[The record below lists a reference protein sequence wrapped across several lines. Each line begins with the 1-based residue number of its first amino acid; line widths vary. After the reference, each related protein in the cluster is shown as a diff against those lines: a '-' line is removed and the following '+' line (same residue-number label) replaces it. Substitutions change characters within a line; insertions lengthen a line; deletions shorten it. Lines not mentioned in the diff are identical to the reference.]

1 MWALLKQTTFK
12 VVKDANFLSFAGNLS
27 TALAGLFSFMILL
40 RMLSIH
46 DFGIWILF
54 TTPASLIDMLRFGVT
69 REALVRYL
77 SGSNPEDKKYYLG
90 SAWVVGLLI
99 LAGITVILWTVLLIL
114 PHAIKESGYSLF
126 FIWYP
131 LLGLVTLPWNYAWSI
146 FQADVDFG
154 RIFWIRFFN
163 LCSFLVIIFV
173 AYLYIKIN
181 VGTVV
186 LIYIATNLATSLFC
200 IFKKWSGLQ
209 YFRHINK
216 EKVMD
221 ILKYGRYSMA
231 TRIGSSLLKGADSF
245 IISFSA
251 FMGPASVALYAI
263 PLKYIEFIEIPLL
276 SFATTAFPKL
286 SKMSMENNKEGF
298 KRIYYGYT
306 GPIVYVFIVIAL
318 VSLFLNKYFI
328 LILGG
333 HKYLTTS
340 PQIIYVLMVF
350 ILYGMLMPLDR
361 FTGIAL
367 DSLNRPNKNFQK
379 VFVMTMANIIGDIIA
394 VFGLHW
400 LFPAMQPITILLYV
414 AIASIVFS
422 VIGLFIGYHFLK
434 QEIDISFSAIFSKG
448 FTFYKE
454 LYKRLKNKEPL
465 FQQ

>member
-1 MWALLKQTTFK
+1 MWAFLKQTSFK
-12 VVKDANFLSFAGNLS
+12 IVKDANFLSFAGNLS
-27 TALAGLFSFMILL
+27 TALAGLFSYMILL
-40 RMLSIH
+40 RMLSIN

-77 SGSNPEDKKYYLG
+77 AGSNAEDKKYYLG

-99 LAGITVILWTVLLIL
+99 LAGITVILWTVYIIIPQPLK
-114 PHAIKESGYSLF
+114 ASGYSLF

-154 RIFWIRFFN
+154 KILWIRFFN
-163 LCSFLVIIFV
+163 LCSFLVIIFI
-173 AYLYIKIN
+173 AYLYVKIE
-181 VGTVV
+181 VSTVV
-186 LIYIATNLATSLFC
+186 MIYIATNLATSLFC
-200 IFKKWSGLQ
+200 IAKKWTGLQ
-209 YFRHINK
+209 FFLHINK

-306 GPIVYVFIVIAL
+306 GPIVYIFIVIAMLSL
-318 VSLFLNKYFI
+318 VLNKYFI

-333 HKYLTTS
+333 AKYLTTS
-340 PQIIYVLMVF
+340 PNITYVLIVF
-350 ILYGMLMPLDR
+350 IFYGMLMPLDR

-367 DSLNRPNKNFQK
+367 DSLNRPDKNFQK
-379 VFVMTMANIIGDIIA
+379 VLVMTLSNIFGDIFA
-394 VFGLHW
+394 VFGLHYF
-400 LFPAMQPITILLYV
+400 FPSMPPVTILFFV
-414 AIASIVFS
+414 AIASIIFS
-422 VIGLFIGYHFLK
+422 VIGLFIGYYFLK
-434 QEIDISFSAIFSKG
+434 KEIDISFSMIFSKG
-448 FTFYKE
+448 LNFYKE
-454 LYKRLKNKEPL
+454 LNKRLRNKEPL
-465 FQQ
+465 FQ

>member
-1 MWALLKQTTFK
+1 MRAFLKQIAFK
-12 VVKDANFLSFAGNLS
+12 IVKDANFLSFAGNLS
-27 TALAGLFSFMILL
+27 AALAGLLSYMILL

-46 DFGIWILF
+46 DFGIWVLF
-54 TTPASLIDMLRFGVT
+54 TTPASLIDMLRFGIT

-77 SGSNPEDKKYYLG
+77 SGSDKEDRKFYLG
-90 SAWVVGLLI
+90 SAWTVSLI
-99 LAGITVILWTVLLIL
+99 ILTGITVILWIVASIIPQVL
-114 PHAIKESGYSLF
+114 KDSGYSLF

-146 FQADVDFG
+146 FQAEVNFG
-154 RIFWIRFFN
+154 KIFWIRFFN

-173 AYLYIKIN
+173 AYIYTKID
-181 VGTVV
+181 VAMVV

-200 IFKKWSGLQ
+200 IYKKWTGLQ
-209 YFRHINK
+209 FIRHINK
-216 EKVMD
+216 SKVMD

-286 SKMSMENNKEGF
+286 SKMSMENNMDGF

-306 GPIVYVFIVIAL
+306 GPIVYIFIVIAL
-318 VSLFLNKYFI
+318 VSLAFNKYFI

-333 HKYLTTS
+333 MKYLATS
-340 PQIIYVLMVF
+340 PHITYVLMVF
-350 ILYGMLMPLDR
+350 IIYGMLMPLDR

-367 DSLNRPNKNFQK
+367 DSLNKPDKNFQK
-379 VFVMTMANIIGDIIA
+379 VLVMTLANIAGDILA
-394 VFGLHW
+394 VFGLHY
-400 LFPAMQPITILLYV
+400 LFPSMPQITILLFV

-422 VIGLFIGYHFLK
+422 LIGLFIGYYFLK
-434 QEIDISFSAIFSKG
+434 KEIDISFSVIFSKG
-448 FTFYKE
+448 LIFYKA
-454 LYKRLKNKEPL
+454 LNTRLQNKEPL
-465 FQQ
+465 FQ

>member
-1 MWALLKQTTFK
+1 MWALLKQISFK
-12 VVKDANFLSFAGNLS
+12 IIKDANFLSFAGNLS
-27 TALAGLFSFMILL
+27 TALAGLFSYMILL
-40 RMLSIH
+40 RMLSIQE
-46 DFGIWILF
+46 FGVWVLF

-77 SGSNPEDKKYYLG
+77 SGSNTEDRKYYLG
-90 SAWVVGLLI
+90 SAWVVGLII
-99 LAGITVILWTVLLIL
+99 LAGITVVLWTCYLIL
-114 PHAIKESGYSLF
+114 PQPIRSSGYSLF

-146 FQADVDFG
+146 FQSDVDFG
-154 RIFWIRFFN
+154 KIFWIRFFN
-163 LCSFLVIIFV
+163 LCSFLLIIFFV
-173 AYLYIKIN
+173 YIYIKID

-200 IFKKWSGLQ
+200 IVKKWTGLQ
-209 YFRHINK
+209 HIK
-216 EKVMD
+216 KITREKVMD

-298 KRIYYGYT
+298 KRIYYNYT
-306 GPIVYVFIVIAL
+306 GPIIYIFIVIAL
-318 VSLFLNKYFI
+318 ISLLLNKYFI

-333 HKYLTTS
+333 QKYLTNSPGITS
-340 PQIIYVLMVF
+340 VLMVF

-361 FTGIAL
+361 FTGVAL
-367 DSLNRPNKNFQK
+367 DSLNRPDKNFKK
-379 VFVMTMANIIGDIIA
+379 VLVMTTANIIGDIIA
-394 VFGLHW
+394 VFGLHY
-400 LFPAMQPITILLYV
+400 LFPLMQPITILLFV

-422 VIGLFIGYHFLK
+422 VIGLFIGYYFLK
-434 QEIDISFSAIFSKG
+434 QEIDISFSLIFLKG
-448 FTFYKE
+448 FNFYKG
-454 LYKRLKNKEPL
+454 LRKRLKDKEPL
-465 FQQ
+465 FD

>member
-1 MWALLKQTTFK
+1 MWAFLKQTSFK
-12 VVKDANFLSFAGNLS
+12 IVKDANFLSFAGNLS

-69 REALVRYL
+69 KEALVRYL
-77 SGSNPEDKKYYLG
+77 SGSNTEERKYYLG

-99 LAGITVILWTVLLIL
+99 LAGITVILWTVALLI
-114 PHAIKESGYSLF
+114 PHALQESGYSLF
-126 FIWYP
+126 FTWYP

-146 FQADVDFG
+146 FQADIDFG
-154 RIFWIRFFN
+154 KILWIRFFN
-163 LCSFLVIIFV
+163 LCSFLVIIFF
-173 AYLYIKIN
+173 AYLFIKID
-181 VGTVV
+181 VKTVV

-200 IFKKWSGLQ
+200 VIRKWTGLQ
-209 YFRHINK
+209 YIRHISK
-216 EKVMD
+216 EKVVD

-251 FMGPASVALYAI
+251 FMGPASVAIYAI

-298 KRIYYGYT
+298 KRIYYAYT
-306 GPIVYVFIVIAL
+306 GPIVYIFILIAAISL
-318 VSLFLNKYFI
+318 VLNKYFI

-333 HKYLTTS
+333 AKYLTTS
-340 PQIIYVLMVF
+340 PHITYVLMVF

-361 FTGIAL
+361 FTGVAL
-367 DSLNRPNKNFQK
+367 DSLNRPDKNFQK
-379 VFVMTMANIIGDIIA
+379 VAVMTIANILGDVFAI
-394 VFGLHW
+394 FGLHY
-400 LFPAMQPITILLYV
+400 LFPSMPPITILLFV

-434 QEIDISFSAIFSKG
+434 KEIDISFTLIFSKG
-448 FTFYKE
+448 FAFYKE
-454 LYKRLKNKEPL
+454 LNKRLKNKEPL
-465 FQQ
+465 FQ

>member
-1 MWALLKQTTFK
+1 MWAFLKQTSFK
-12 VVKDANFLSFAGNLS
+12 IVKDANFLSFAGNLS
-27 TALAGLFSFMILL
+27 TALAGLFSYMILL
-40 RMLSIH
+40 RMLSIN

-77 SGSNPEDKKYYLG
+77 AGSNAEDKKYYLG

-99 LAGITVILWTVLLIL
+99 LAGITVILWTVYLIIPQPL
-114 PHAIKESGYSLF
+114 KASGYSLF

-154 RIFWIRFFN
+154 KILWIRFFN
-163 LCSFLVIIFV
+163 LCSFLVIIFI
-173 AYLYIKIN
+173 AYLYVKIE
-181 VGTVV
+181 VSTVV
-186 LIYIATNLATSLFC
+186 MIYIATNLATSLFC
-200 IFKKWSGLQ
+200 IAKKWTGLQ
-209 YFRHINK
+209 FFLHINK

-306 GPIVYVFIVIAL
+306 GPIVYIFIVIAMLSL
-318 VSLFLNKYFI
+318 VLNKYFI

-333 HKYLTTS
+333 AKYLTTS
-340 PQIIYVLMVF
+340 PNITYVLIVF
-350 ILYGMLMPLDR
+350 IFYGMLMPLDR

-367 DSLNRPNKNFQK
+367 DSLNRPDKNFQK
-379 VFVMTMANIIGDIIA
+379 VLVMTLSNIFGDIFA
-394 VFGLHW
+394 VFGLHYF
-400 LFPAMQPITILLYV
+400 FPSMPPVTILFFV
-414 AIASIVFS
+414 AIASIIFS
-422 VIGLFIGYHFLK
+422 VIGLFIGYYFLK
-434 QEIDISFSAIFSKG
+434 KEIDISFSMIFSKG
-448 FTFYKE
+448 LNFYKE
-454 LYKRLKNKEPL
+454 LNKRLRNKEPL
-465 FQQ
+465 FQ

>member
-1 MWALLKQTTFK
+1 MWRFLKQTTVK
-12 VVKDANFLSFAGNLS
+12 ILKDANFLSFAGNLS
-27 TALAGLFSFMILL
+27 TALAGLFSYMILL
-40 RMLSIH
+40 RMLSIQ
-46 DFGIWILF
+46 DFGIWVLF

-77 SGSNPEDKKYYLG
+77 SGSSKEDKKYYLG

-99 LAGITVILWTVLLIL
+99 LAGITVILWTVAALIPQPL
-114 PHAIKESGYSLF
+114 KNSGYSLF

-146 FQADVDFG
+146 FQAEIDFG
-154 RIFWIRFFN
+154 KILWIRFFN

-173 AYLYIKIN
+173 AYLYIKIE
-181 VGTVV
+181 VETVV

-200 IFKKWSGLQ
+200 MFRKWTGLQ
-209 YFRHINK
+209 FIRHISK

-286 SKMSMENNKEGF
+286 SKMSMENDTEGF

-306 GPIVYVFIVIAL
+306 GPIVYIFFVIAVISL
-318 VSLFLNKYFI
+318 VLNKYFI

-333 HKYLTTS
+333 VKYLATS
-340 PQIIYVLMVF
+340 PNITYVLMVF

-367 DSLNRPNKNFQK
+367 DSLNRPDKNFQK
-379 VFVMTMANIIGDIIA
+379 VFAMTMANILGDIFA
-394 VFGLHW
+394 VFGLHY
-400 LFPAMQPITILLYV
+400 LFPSMPPITILLFV

-422 VIGLFIGYHFLK
+422 VIGLFIGYNFLRK
-434 QEIDISFSAIFSKG
+434 EIDISFSLIFSKG

-454 LYKRLKNKEPL
+454 LNKRLKNKEPL
-465 FQQ
+465 FQ

>member
-1 MWALLKQTTFK
+1 MWAFLKQTIFK
-12 VVKDANFLSFAGNLS
+12 IGKDANFLSFAGNLS
-27 TALAGLFSFMILL
+27 TALAGLFSYMILL
-40 RMLSIH
+40 RMLTIH

-54 TTPASLIDMLRFGVT
+54 TAPTSLIDMLRFGVT

-77 SGSNPEDKKYYLG
+77 SGSPENDKKYYLG

-99 LAGITVILWTVLLIL
+99 LAGITVILWTVAMLIPQAL
-114 PHAIKESGYSLF
+114 KDSGYSLF

-154 RIFWIRFFN
+154 KIFWIRFFN

-173 AYLYIKIN
+173 AYLYIKID
-181 VGTVV
+181 VAMVV
-186 LIYIATNLATSLFC
+186 FIYIATNLATSIFC
-200 IFKKWSGLQ
+200 LLKKWTGIQ
-209 YFRHINK
+209 FFRRIK
-216 EKVMD
+216 KDKVMD

-286 SKMSMENNKEGF
+286 SKMSMENNMDGF
-298 KRIYYGYT
+298 KRIYYNYT
-306 GPIVYVFIVIAL
+306 GPIVYIFLVIAL
-318 VSLFLNKYFI
+318 LSLVLNKYFI

-333 HKYLTTS
+333 VKYLTTS
-340 PQIIYVLMVF
+340 PQITYVLMVF

-367 DSLNRPNKNFQK
+367 DSLNRPDKNFRK
-379 VFVMTMANIIGDIIA
+379 VLVMTLSNILGDVFA
-394 VFGLHW
+394 VFGLHYM
-400 LFPAMQPITILLYV
+400 FPSMPPITILLFV
-414 AIASIVFS
+414 ALASIVFS
-422 VIGLFIGYHFLK
+422 VIGLFLGFYYLK
-434 QEIDISFSAIFSKG
+434 QEIDISFSLIFSKG
-448 FTFYKE
+448 FRFYKE
-454 LYKRLKNKEPL
+454 LNKRLKNKEPL
-465 FQQ
+465 FQ

>member
-1 MWALLKQTTFK
+1 MRAFLKQTTFK
-12 VVKDANFLSFAGNLS
+12 IVRDANFLSFAGNLS

-46 DFGIWILF
+46 DFGIWVLF

-69 REALVRYL
+69 KEALVRYL
-77 SGSNPEDKKYYLG
+77 SGSNAEERKYYLG
-90 SAWVVGLLI
+90 SAWIVGLLI
-99 LAGITVILWTVLLIL
+99 LAGITVILWTVALLIPQPL
-114 PHAIKESGYSLF
+114 KDSGYSLF

-146 FQADVDFG
+146 FQADIDFG
-154 RIFWIRFFN
+154 KILWIRFFN

-173 AYLYIKIN
+173 AYLYLKID
-181 VGTVV
+181 VV
-186 LIYIATNLATSLFC
+186 MVVFIYIATNLATSLFC
-200 IFKKWSGLQ
+200 MFKKWTGLQ
-209 YFRHINK
+209 FMGHINK
-216 EKVMD
+216 SKVMD

-286 SKMSMENNKEGF
+286 SKMSMENNTDGF

-306 GPIVYVFIVIAL
+306 GPIVYIFIVIAL
-318 VSLFLNKYFI
+318 VSLILNKYFI

-333 HKYLTTS
+333 VKYLTTS
-340 PQIIYVLMVF
+340 PNITYVLMVF

-361 FTGIAL
+361 FTGVAL
-367 DSLNRPNKNFQK
+367 DSLNRPDKNFQK
-379 VFVMTMANIIGDIIA
+379 VFAMTLANIVGDIFA
-394 VFGLHW
+394 VFGLHY
-400 LFPAMQPITILLYV
+400 LFPAMPPVTILFFV
-414 AIASIVFS
+414 AVASIVFS

-434 QEIDISFSAIFSKG
+434 KEIDISFSLIFSKG

-454 LYKRLKNKEPL
+454 LNKRLKNKEPL
-465 FQQ
+465 F

>member
-1 MWALLKQTTFK
+1 MWAFLKQTSFK
-12 VVKDANFLSFAGNLS
+12 IVKDANFLSFAGNLS
-27 TALAGLFSFMILL
+27 TALAGLFSYMILL

-46 DFGIWILF
+46 DFGIWVLF

-77 SGSNPEDKKYYLG
+77 SGSSMDDKKYYLG

-99 LAGITVILWTVLLIL
+99 LAGITIIVWTVALLI
-114 PHAIKESGYSLF
+114 PHALKDSGYSLF
-126 FIWYP
+126 FTWYP

-154 RIFWIRFFN
+154 KIFWIRFFN

-173 AYLYIKIN
+173 AYLYIKID
-181 VGTVV
+181 VAMVV
-186 LIYIATNLATSLFC
+186 FIYIATNLATSLFC
-200 IFKKWSGLQ
+200 MYKKWTGLQ
-209 YFRHINK
+209 FLQRISK
-216 EKVMD
+216 SKVMD
-221 ILKYGRYSMA
+221 ILRYGKYSMA

-286 SKMSMENNKEGF
+286 SKLSMENNKEGF
-298 KRIYYGYT
+298 KRVYYGYT
-306 GPIVYVFIVIAL
+306 GPIVYIFIVIAL
-318 VSLFLNKYFI
+318 VSLALNKYFI

-333 HKYLTTS
+333 TKYLTTS
-340 PQIIYVLMVF
+340 PQITYVLMVF

-367 DSLNRPNKNFQK
+367 DSLNRPDKNFQK
-379 VFVMTMANIIGDIIA
+379 VLAMTLANIAGDIIA
-394 VFGLHW
+394 VFGLHY
-400 LFPAMQPITILLYV
+400 LFPAMLPVTILLFV
-414 AIASIVFS
+414 AIASIIFS

-434 QEIDISFSAIFSKG
+434 KEIDISFSLIFSKG
-448 FTFYKE
+448 FTFYKD
-454 LYKRLKNKEPL
+454 LNKHIKNKEPL
-465 FQQ
+465 FQ

>member
-1 MWALLKQTTFK
+1 MWAFLKQISFK
-12 VVKDANFLSFAGNLS
+12 IVKDANFLSFAGNLS
-27 TALAGLFSFMILL
+27 TALAGLFSYMILL

-77 SGSNPEDKKYYLG
+77 SGSKMEDKKYYMG
-90 SAWVVGLLI
+90 SAWIVGLLI
-99 LAGITVILWTVLLIL
+99 LAGLAVIIWTIALIIPQAL
-114 PHAIKESGYSLF
+114 KDSGYSLF
-126 FIWYP
+126 FTWYP

-154 RIFWIRFFN
+154 KIFRIKLFN
-163 LCSFLVIIFV
+163 LCSFLVIIFI
-173 AYLYIKIN
+173 AYLYIKID
-181 VGTVV
+181 VAMVV
-186 LIYIATNLATSLFC
+186 YIYITTNLATSLWC
-200 IFKKWSGLQ
+200 IYKKWTGLQ
-209 YFRHINK
+209 FLRNINK
-216 EKVMD
+216 SKVMD

-286 SKMSMENNKEGF
+286 SKMSMENNTEGF

-306 GPIVYVFIVIAL
+306 GPIVYIFIVIAM
-318 VSLFLNKYFI
+318 VSLVLNKYFI

-333 HKYLTTS
+333 VKYLTTS
-340 PQIIYVLMVF
+340 PHITYVLMVF
-350 ILYGMLMPLDR
+350 ILFGMLMPLDR
-361 FTGIAL
+361 FTGVAL
-367 DSLNRPNKNFQK
+367 DSLNRPDKNFK
-379 VFVMTMANIIGDIIA
+379 KILAMTLANIAGDIFA
-394 VFGLHW
+394 VFGLHY
-400 LFPAMQPITILLYV
+400 LFPSMPPVTILLFV

-422 VIGLFIGYHFLK
+422 VTGLFIGYHFLK
-434 QEIDISFSAIFSKG
+434 KEIDISFSLIFSKG
-448 FTFYKE
+448 FAFYKE
-454 LYKRLKNKEPL
+454 FNKRFKNKEPL
-465 FQQ
+465 FQ